1 MVFQFYLW
9 IRRRERK
16 GIKEDIWRNVC
27 KDSILS
33 GNRISSM
40 EPMSVNY
47 FPVWT
52 NATNVLDQFPLHH
65 YLRHPPRHR
74 GHFAK
79 SFSIMSRANI
89 RYLHTVILSSI
100 NPSFDA
106 LSFEFLFSNFH
117 PVRACTTTATEIR
130 FIHPF
135 LLTGGRIG
143 FYMI

>member
-9 IRRRERK
+9 IKRRERK

-33 GNRISSM
+33 GNRISSI

-89 RYLHTVILSSI
+89 RYLHTVILSS
-100 NPSFDA
+100 S
-106 LSFEFLFSNFH
+106 
-117 PVRACTTTATEIR
+117 
-130 FIHPF
+130 
-135 LLTGGRIG
+135 
-143 FYMI
+143 